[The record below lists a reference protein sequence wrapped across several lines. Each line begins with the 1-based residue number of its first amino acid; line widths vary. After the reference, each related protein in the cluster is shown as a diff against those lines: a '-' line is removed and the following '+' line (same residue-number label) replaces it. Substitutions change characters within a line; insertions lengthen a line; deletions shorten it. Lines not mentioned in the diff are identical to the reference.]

1 MKKIIVGVVAVV
13 AALMLP
19 ALAKAEI
26 RAGSF
31 EVGPYAGFHV
41 FDEDNHVVDDQRK
54 ERGKVDQAFFGTS
67 HHTEGFNR
75 RFVYGLRLGYN
86 LTERWGVEAAYDH
99 VGSRANMYHA
109 DVVYHFTPERAFVP
123 FAVAGLGYANIKP
136 MGRDHYNTMM
146 GDFGLGFKYFLHRNV
161 ALRVDLRDVVTNM
174 QNVVATAGITFAFG
188 GKTPAPAPE
197 PAPAPAPAPKP
208 TPPPAPVPAPKPEV
222 KPAPAPAPVKIV
234 LEDVHF
240 DFDKATLTNEAKAIL
255 AKDINTLKTNPS
267 IKVQVEG
274 HTCAHGKDDYNMAL
288 GERRANAVKEFL
300 VKEGIAADRLT
311 TISYGETRLAMPE
324 IPTANNKNS
333 KEAKE
338 NRRVHFEVISK

>member
-1 MKKIIVGVVAVV
+1 MVVIIAV

-19 ALAKAEI
+19 VLAVAEI
-26 RAGSF
+26 REGSF
-31 EVGPYAGFHV
+31 EIGPYAGFHV
-41 FDEDNHVVDDQRK
+41 FDEDNEREGNCDRKRECDK
-54 ERGKVDQAFFGTS
+54 ERK
-67 HHTEGFNR
+67 GFNR

-86 LTERWGVEAAYDH
+86 LTPRWGVEAAYDH
-99 VGSRANMYHA
+99 VADRAQMYHA

-123 FAVAGLGYANIKP
+123 FAVAGLGYAHLEP
-136 MGRDHYNTMM
+136 MGRDHYGTMM
-146 GDFGLGFKYFLHRNV
+146 GDFGLGFKYFVSPHV
-161 ALRVDLRDVVTNM
+161 ALRMDFRDVITNM

-188 GKTPAPAPE
+188 GKTPAPAPQPTPPPP
-197 PAPAPAPAPKP
+197 PAPKAEPTPPPPPAPKP
-208 TPPPAPVPAPKPEV
+208 VAKPE
-222 KPAPAPAPVKIV
+222 PAPVKIV

-288 GERRANAVKEFL
+288 GERRANAVKEYL

-324 IPTANNKNS
+324 TPTAKNKNS
-333 KEAKE
+333 TEAKE